1 MHDQYTFKDIFVIKA
16 RCLTAGIDFYK
27 EITSDTNFVS
37 IMGGIFRS
45 PEILAKLEKR
55 ITEAEKNFQDE
66 ISRMVREKEEDKQR
80 ERFLAFVET
89 VKAFTMEQLNKKL
102 IDAILNYTYNTNP
115 VFRELSL
122 EELLNKQGISL
133 EDMNKLVKDTS
144 TDFLDV
150 KTKILYD
157 LENQYLYYNDSN
169 SGYRWLKDTVRTF
182 LDLVNKIN
190 KLGYTVCFVSDRM
203 FGKGEEVYAYDLLDK
218 IVKAPTWPSSRY
230 LLHKCISPLRD
241 VEYNKVTSNLI
252 INLD

>member
-1 MHDQYTFKDIFVIKA
+1 MRSDIFKIRAYSRTLGV
-16 RCLTAGIDFYK
+16 DFYK
-27 EITSDTNFVS
+27 EITTDTDFVS
-37 IMGGIFRS
+37 VMGGILHS

-55 ITEAEKNFQDE
+55 ITEAEKNFQNE

-80 ERFLAFVET
+80 ELFLAFVET
-89 VKAFTMEQLNKKL
+89 VKALSMEQLNKKL

-122 EELLNKQGISL
+122 EELLSKQGISL

-169 SGYRWLKDTVRTF
+169 SGYRWLKDTVKTF
-182 LDLVNKIN
+182 LDFVNKIN

-218 IVKAPTWPSSRY
+218 IVKSPSWPSSKY

-241 VEYNKVTSNLI
+241 VDNDKVTSNLI